1 MIPKGG
7 KVNIKT
13 PQNTAGSPSITTMKS
28 GLPSSAGNPI
38 KTLVQ
43 QGTKHAQVP
52 QKSSHPTMGSNPKPS
67 MSGTKIK
74 TKIQTGNPGSRTGK
88 K

>member
-1 MIPKGG
+1 MIPKSG

-13 PQNTAGSPSITTMKS
+13 PQNTAGSPAITTRNTD
-28 GLPSSAGNPI
+28 LPSSSEKPI
-38 KTLVQ
+38 KILIQ
-43 QGTKHAQVP
+43 QGTKHAQ
-52 QKSSHPTMGSNPKPS
+52 QSEKSSRSAPANAPKPS
-67 MSGTKIK
+67 MSGTKIG